1 MRWIAVLSIAGCS
14 FAPSSSSATT
24 DGGSA
29 DQPHDAAGPSF
40 RKQITLAVNSPSE
53 LRDFPVSIVTH
64 DPDLAQKAQA
74 DGSDIAFTAL
84 DGTPLAYELVAFD
97 KASGNLEAWVRI
109 PSVTASTQIE
119 LAYGGASIAS
129 SGTVWS
135 PAIYA
140 AAWHFAETSGSWMDS
155 AGGHRVTPP
164 SPASTAA
171 IVPGITGSARQFD
184 GVDDATQA
192 DPGETGLDFGMTSFS
207 VQAWVD
213 VAQSADA
220 YDMVIDKGGD
230 TNKPGYCFTLG
241 TGSWYHAPR
250 RGRGSSSIR
259 RCRAVRL
266 RSTSG
271 ASGLQERDSHLV
283 TALSARTSA
292 GIIASPPSR
301 VSRSESGTVRR
312 TSAASCTSSSAAVR
326 PAIRGAAPARNVSR
340 ASSPRTRTCWRPS
353 AAPTPLSRAMSSSVS
368 ASLGR

>member
-241 TGSWYHAPR
+241 TGSWYAEV
-250 RGRGSSSIR
+250 GDDNYIAASFGSELAQLGHWTQLTAVIDRTANNLIAYTNGAVVTSLPFGSIGSVDGTTPLAIGSMQGQYR
-259 RCRAVRL
+259 FEGIVDEVRVVKVALGADWIAAEYRNATL
-266 RSTSG
+266 RSQFVTFG
-271 ASGLQERDSHLV
+271 PQEAH
-283 TALSARTSA
+283 
-292 GIIASPPSR
+292 
-301 VSRSESGTVRR
+301 
-312 TSAASCTSSSAAVR
+312 
-326 PAIRGAAPARNVSR
+326 
-340 ASSPRTRTCWRPS
+340 
-353 AAPTPLSRAMSSSVS
+353 
-368 ASLGR
+368 